1 MSERPWW
8 VFDRVG
14 GNLLAVFATEAE
26 AQDCLRRLREANPD
40 MPEDEVEVTF
50 EFGGVEPKELLRD
63 GH

>member
-26 AQDCLRRLREANPD
+26 AQDFLRSLRDVNPE
-40 MPEDEVEVTF
+40 MPEDEIEVTF
-50 EFGGVEPKELLRD
+50 EFGGAEPKELLRNE
-63 GH
+63 